1 MGGVGIVVTTVKS
14 GKSELQW
21 MRYLL
26 STSPYPAMK
35 AGTDGILLYANEASV
50 PLLKI
55 WRIETGQK
63 LPLQIHSLVRKA
75 IRKKEALNIE
85 VKGDKKEY
93 LLTFKPVESGYVHI
107 HGMDLPPMIARKKT
121 LFKQEKQQE
130 AFPEALMDRT
140 AEMAA
145 SALKAEFCRIY
156 KFSHDCIDLPENQL
170 SIQEIGCFRQPD
182 KLNELAGGISVFIR
196 MQGNIGIG
204 VTLYRT
210 MPDEF
215 APEEVRFLRYVLSL
229 VRKILKCKRIDS
241 ELQDR
246 IHFLESLLEEI
257 PNPAYFRDVS
267 QTFQDLSELLAGKVA
282 HSPDRNTSGYSMHEL
297 EEVIPKELT
306 AIYKRKKGPGV
317 PEEFGMM
324 PCICGMFRESE
335 EALKI
340 ALEVQKAL
348 WIVINN
354 SPAVVFLWRNEN
366 KWPAD
371 FVSENVS
378 QFGYEV
384 EDFTSGRIHYGDIV
398 YKEDL
403 KNVQE
408 ELDRCVE
415 NKLESFRMEYR
426 ICTREGESR
435 WVDER
440 TFIQRDAEGH
450 ATHFQ
455 GVVIDITERKVAE
468 EALARAEQ
476 LRKKEINHRIKNN
489 LQIVSSLLDLQA
501 EQFSDRKVIEAFKE
515 SESRIVSMSLIHE
528 ELYESGNL
536 DILDFSSYLR
546 KLIAD
551 LCRSYSTGSSAIRVN
566 LNMKKVFLGVDTA
579 VSLGIIINEL
589 FTNAIKYA
597 FPQGKGGEINV
608 ELFEEGTGDTVN
620 EKASSGKPLILKI
633 PDEGQNL
640 HEQFTLVFADN
651 GKGFPEELNIRNT
664 ESLGLQLVNA
674 LVNQI
679 GGSISL
685 EREKGTKFTLKFRE

>member
-1 MGGVGIVVTTVKS
+1 MCH
-14 GKSELQW
+14 
-21 MRYLL
+21 LL
-26 STSPYPAMK
+26 FTSPYPIMR
-35 AGTDGILLYANEASV
+35 AGKDGIVLYANEASV
-50 PLLKI
+50 PLLEI
-55 WRIETGQK
+55 WGIETGQK
-63 LPLQIHSLVRKA
+63 LPLQILPFVRKV

-85 VKGDKKEY
+85 VKGNKKEY
-93 LLTFKPVESGYVHI
+93 LLTFKPAENGYVHI
-107 HGMDLPPMIARKKT
+107 HGMDLSSMTARKKT

-130 AFPEALMDRT
+130 AFPEALMDLT

-145 SALKAEFCRIY
+145 SALKAEFCRIF
-156 KFSHDCIDLPENQL
+156 KFSHDCADLPENQP
-170 SIQEIGCFRQPD
+170 SIQEIGCIGQPD
-182 KLNELAGGISVFIR
+182 KLDKLAGGISVFIR
-196 MQGNIGIG
+196 IQGKPGVV

-210 MPDEF
+210 RPDEF

-229 VRKILKCKRIDS
+229 VRKVQKCKRIDA

-246 IHFLESLLEEI
+246 IHFLESLLEEV

-267 QTFQDLSELLAGKVA
+267 QTFQDRSELFSGKAA
-282 HSPDRNTSGYSMHEL
+282 HSPDRKTSGYSMHEL

-306 AIYKRKKGPGV
+306 AIYKRKNGEASGV
-317 PEEFGMM
+317 SEEFGMM
-324 PCICGMFRESE
+324 PGICSMFRESE

-340 ALEVQKAL
+340 ALEVQKVL
-348 WIVINN
+348 WTVINN
-354 SPAVVFLWRNEN
+354 SPAVVFLWRNED

-384 EDFTSGRIHYGDIV
+384 EDFTSGRILYGDIV
-398 YKEDL
+398 CKEDL
-403 KNVQE
+403 KNVRE
-408 ELDRCVE
+408 KLDRCVE
-415 NKLESFRMEYR
+415 NKCESFRMEYR
-426 ICTREGESR
+426 VCTKEGELR

-440 TFIQRDAEGH
+440 TFIQRDAQGR

-468 EALARAEQ
+468 EALVRAEQ

-501 EQFSDRKVIEAFKE
+501 EQFIDIKVIEAFKE

-566 LNMKKVFLGVDTA
+566 LNVGKVFLGVDTA

-608 ELFEEGTGDTVN
+608 ELFREGTGEAVN
-620 EKASSGKPLILKI
+620 EKEISGKTPIPKI
-633 PDEGQNL
+633 FDKGQEM
-640 HEQFTLVFADN
+640 HEQFTLIFADN
-651 GKGFPEELNIRNT
+651 GKGFPEDVDFRNT
-664 ESLGLQLVNA
+664 ATLGLQLVNA
-674 LVNQI
+674 LVNQVEGRI
-679 GGSISL
+679 GL
-685 EREKGTKFTLKFRE
+685 ERGNGTKFTLKFREIIRETA